1 MSIKIREQILRLF
14 HLLKMTLVANRIGIG
29 VTDDKKYLVFFS
41 TSEYE
46 KTGNIPKDALVINL
60 KNLVG
65 TGDEENDGT
74 I

>member
-1 MSIKIREQILRLF
+1 
-14 HLLKMTLVANRIGIG
+14 MTLVANRIGIG

-46 KTGNIPKDALVINL
+46 KTGSIPKDALAINL
-60 KNLVG
+60 KNLVVM
-65 TGDEENDGT
+65 GDEENDGT

>member
-1 MSIKIREQILRLF
+1 
-14 HLLKMTLVANRIGIG
+14 MTLVTNRIGIG

-46 KTGNIPKDALVINL
+46 KTGSIPKDALVINL

-65 TGDEENDGT
+65 MGDEENDGT

>member
-1 MSIKIREQILRLF
+1 MSIKIREQILHLF
-14 HLLKMTLVANRIGIG
+14 HLLKMTLVTNRIGIG

-46 KTGNIPKDALVINL
+46 KTESIPKDALVINL
-60 KNLVG
+60 KKLVG
-65 TGDEENDGT
+65 MGDEENDGT

>member
-1 MSIKIREQILRLF
+1 MSIKIRELILRLF
-14 HLLKMTLVANRIGIG
+14 HLLKMTLVTNRIGIG

-46 KTGNIPKDALVINL
+46 KTESIPKDALVINL
-60 KNLVG
+60 KKLVG
-65 TGDEENDGT
+65 MGDEENDGT